1 MEIETVASEA
11 KVLPPKPK
19 FEALKPHE
27 MSDGQIQFRKRL
39 IWWWLST
46 ALSSVRQH
54 EVVVLE
60 EGERG
65 AFPIHRNVAV
75 GHPHHCASPPART
88 PKQYEFSPTLLNP
101 AVNIPFGDET
111 IISSSD
117 LSTER
122 GSAAEEWKDKTHE
135 LGLEKVNFE
144 ELKRKK
150 FGLEELSWSSAW
162 RNSAYKS
169 LAWTT
174 QTIKGRPIR
183 PQFGQLNLKE
193 VNLEILA

>member
-1 MEIETVASEA
+1 MVSNQTTFTMEIETVASEA

-122 GSAAEEWKDKTHE
+122 GSAAEEWKDKTHTTRMLMIQQLMLVVDRVE
-135 LGLEKVNFE
+135 NALPSKIIRSITCYYSWKRIFVNIFM
-144 ELKRKK
+144 LT
-150 FGLEELSWSSAW
+150 AIH
-162 RNSAYKS
+162 N
-169 LAWTT
+169 
-174 QTIKGRPIR
+174 
-183 PQFGQLNLKE
+183 
-193 VNLEILA
+193 